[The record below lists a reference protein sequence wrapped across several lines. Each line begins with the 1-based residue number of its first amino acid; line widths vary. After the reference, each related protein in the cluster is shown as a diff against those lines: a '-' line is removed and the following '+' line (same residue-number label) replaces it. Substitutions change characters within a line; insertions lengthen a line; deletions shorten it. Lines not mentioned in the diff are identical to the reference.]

1 MAPPA
6 DARKLRTVEADPS
19 GRYIRCDEVLS
30 RGASLVAYK
39 GQDRETGA
47 PVAWNQ
53 LPASAPLDAGE
64 REAFDAQVR
73 ALTGLSHPNVLDL
86 RACWIDDGQQTMNF
100 VTEYFN
106 PGPLRRHRK
115 SRKRL
120 SLKTMRDWTWQILQG
135 LVFLHEQNPP
145 MIHRDLKCDTVFIHG
160 TTGDV
165 KIANLG
171 LASLMG
177 SRISSCHSVVGSPEF
192 MAPELLNGDKHDAK
206 VDVYAFGMLLL
217 ELATQEFPYRECKNT
232 GELMDCFEHG
242 RLPEALFKVH
252 DLDARDLIE
261 MCISHDPQERPESR
275 HLMGHPFFDAL
286 QGHTESSL
294 NTVGAS
300 LTQYSSTGEG
310 RQELSESCSSDNVS
324 EDDDT
329 DSLNNREY
337 TSNDSDIPSHSFH
350 RVSRTKFGSV
360 DVSRDVMSCELSTM
374 EGTELGFELCVMRT
388 GNMHKRVKFTYD
400 VATDNVEDVVDRL
413 EEEYELLPEEKE
425 QFRRLLY
432 EEVGKAAVSLDM
444 SSNHPSM
451 NSSIFTD
458 GKTRLSEIWAR
469 EDDEGDGGRA
479 VTRDMNKTTMST
491 FTDLQSLR
499 NAQMTVPNSP
509 TSKDFW
515 NIHKGHDVNLGIGGE
530 EKNGRKGHVEM
541 GSVETRSEWNN
552 YEVVTMGPK
561 HGSPIHGSKS
571 NESNGLERASVD
583 SKDRRG
589 FCDAFLPKWV
599 TEYGSLMD
607 GAAAA
612 VRGLFGVGAGAQHS
626 GMPKA
631 SVVVS

>member
-1 MAPPA
+1 MASPA
-6 DARKLRTVEADPS
+6 GARKLVTVETDPS
-19 GRYIRCDEVLS
+19 GRYIRCDEELS
-30 RGASLVAYK
+30 RGASRVAYK

-53 LPASAPLDAGE
+53 LPVSGPLERGE
-64 REAFDAQVR
+64 REAFEAQVG
-73 ALTGLSHPNVLDL
+73 ALMGLSHPNVLRL
-86 RACWIDDGQQTMNF
+86 LACWIDEREQTVNF

-115 SRKRL
+115 SRKHL
-120 SLKTMRDWTWQILQG
+120 SLKAMRDWVWQILQG

-160 TTGDV
+160 TTGEV

-171 LASLMG
+171 LANLMG
-177 SRISSCHSVVGSPEF
+177 GRISSCHSVVGSPEF
-192 MAPELLNGDKHDAK
+192 KAPELFKGDKHDAK

-232 GELMDCFEHG
+232 GELIDCFEHG

-261 MCISHDPQERPESR
+261 MCISHDPQERPKSR
-275 HLMGHPFFDAL
+275 HLLGHPFFDAL
-286 QGHTESSL
+286 QGHSESSL

-300 LTQYSSTGEG
+300 LTHYSNTGEG
-310 RQELSESCSSDNVS
+310 SLELSNSSSSDNDS

-329 DSLNNREY
+329 DSLNNRDY
-337 TSNDSDIPSHSFH
+337 TSDDSDMPSHSFH
-350 RVSRTKFGSV
+350 RVPRTKFGSV

-374 EGTELGFELCVMRT
+374 EGTEVGFELCVVRT
-388 GNMHKRVKFTYD
+388 GNIHKRVKFTYD

-413 EEEYELLPEEKE
+413 ERKYELVPEEKE

-432 EEVGKAAVSLDM
+432 EEVGKAPMSLDLN
-444 SSNHPSM
+444 SRHPSIG
-451 NSSIFTD
+451 SSIFTD
-458 GKTRLSEIWAR
+458 GKTALSEIWTR
-469 EDDEGDGGRA
+469 EDDDGEGA
-479 VTRDMNKTTMST
+479 WTVTRDMNKTTMST
-491 FTDLQSLR
+491 FTDLQSL
-499 NAQMTVPNSP
+499 QMSAPNSP

-515 NIHKGHDVNLGIGGE
+515 NIHKGHDVSLGSGVELKDGG
-530 EKNGRKGHVEM
+530 KGR
-541 GSVETRSEWNN
+541 VETGNVETKSEWNDF
-552 YEVVTMGPK
+552 EVVTMGPK
-561 HGSPIHGSKS
+561 HGSPIHGSKNSGS
-571 NESNGLERASVD
+571 NALERASVD

-599 TEYGSLMD
+599 TGYSSFMD
-607 GAAAA
+607 GATAA
-612 VRGLFGVGAGAQHS
+612 VRGLFGLGDGAQHS
-626 GMPKA
+626 GIPKA